1 MRVGRYTTSFSPPV
15 SRRRRLFSL
24 SEMNSVH
31 DFEHQWQVL
40 KCRLVHMCT
49 QLKSACLLQYCTSCS
64 FPSSTLLTRLCSSS
78 ARWSL
83 APNFCSQV
91 ARKSY
96 SFQRNQHTWYPGC
109 QRGFFYSD
117 EREQIFFWF
126 FMIATSLLNF
136 RRKQQEEKPSGTQ
149 GTYLAPWISQVQN
162 TAYELPSITFLEH
175 AQP

>member
-64 FPSSTLLTRLCSSS
+64 FPSSALLTRLCSSS

-109 QRGFFYSD
+109 QRGFFTVTS
-117 EREQIFFWF
+117 ENKFFSGFSWSRLHCSIFAANNRKKNPLEPRVHTWHPGFHRF
-126 FMIATSLLNF
+126 KTLLMSSLQS
-136 RRKQQEEKPSGTQ
+136 RS
-149 GTYLAPWISQVQN
+149 
-162 TAYELPSITFLEH
+162 
-175 AQP
+175 

>member
-64 FPSSTLLTRLCSSS
+64 FPSSALLTRLCSSS

-109 QRGFFYSD
+109 QRVFFYRD
-117 EREQIFFWF
+117 EGEKTFFWHV
-126 FMIATSLLNF
+126 T
-136 RRKQQEEKPSGTQ
+136 
-149 GTYLAPWISQVQN
+149 
-162 TAYELPSITFLEH
+162 TAQFSPQTPRVHTWHPGFHRFKTLIIMSFL
-175 AQP
+175 QSRS

>member
-109 QRGFFYSD
+109 QRGFFTVTS
-117 EREQIFFWF
+117 ENKFFLVF
-126 FMIATSLLNF
+126 HDRDFTAQFSPQTTG
-136 RRKQQEEKPSGTQ
+136 RKTLWHPGYILGTLDFT
-149 GTYLAPWISQVQN
+149 GSKHCL
-162 TAYELPSITFLEH
+162 
-175 AQP
+175 